1 MFFEDH
7 ALIVILIIIAILVQF
22 VGMQK
27 TEDLT
32 REVKAITK
40 KIELQRTKISNH
52 EYVLN
57 SILADK

>member
-7 ALIVILIIIAILVQF
+7 VLIVILIIIAILVQF

-40 KIELQRTKISNH
+40 KIELQRTKLSNH